1 MKLHVLKTLF
11 VLLLGILPYL
21 SYAEV
26 PGIIS
31 FQGYLTDET
40 ATPVNGPTD
49 MIFSIPGTA
58 WTEQHS
64 EVPVSQGLFSL
75 LLGKQTSFTEAE
87 VDFSKEL
94 KVHIEVNGISH
105 IMPMSSVPYAF
116 HAQTVDSLKQ
126 RDCLWL
132 DMQTART
139 EICPE
144 GYYVAGICLTNR
156 PKCVNGDPVA
166 TGSSS
171 PAAVA
176 GGIYCCK

>member
-1 MKLHVLKTLF
+1 MKLYVFKTLF

-31 FQGYLTDET
+31 FQGYLTDD

-58 WTEQHS
+58 WTEQHL
-64 EVPVSQGLFSL
+64 EVPVKQGLFNL
-75 LLGKQTSFTEAE
+75 LLGKQTSFAE

-132 DMQTART
+132 DMPTGSAL
-139 EICPE
+139 ICPE
-144 GYYVAGICLTNR
+144 GRYVAGVCLTNTAQ
-156 PKCVNGDPVA
+156 CVNGDPFV
-166 TGSSS
+166 G
-171 PAAVA
+171 PAHSYSVS

>member
-1 MKLHVLKTLF
+1 MKLYVFKTLF

-31 FQGYLTDET
+31 FQGYLTDE
-40 ATPVNGPTD
+40 AAPVNGPTD

-58 WTEQHS
+58 WTEQHL
-64 EVPVSQGLFSL
+64 EVPVKQGLFNL
-75 LLGKQTSFTEAE
+75 LLGKQTSFAEAE

-126 RDCLWL
+126 GDCLWL
-132 DMQTART
+132 DIPTGSALICT
-139 EICPE
+139 E
-144 GYYVAGICLTNR
+144 GRYVAGVCLTNR
-156 PKCVNGDPVA
+156 YQCVNGDPMLVDSA
-166 TGSSS
+166 HSH
-171 PAAVA
+171 AAG

>member
-1 MKLHVLKTLF
+1 MKLSVLKTLF
-11 VLLLGILPYL
+11 VLLLGIMPYL

-31 FQGYLTDET
+31 FQGYLLDD
-40 ATPVNGPTD
+40 AGTPVNAPTN

-64 EVPVSQGLFSL
+64 EVPVKQGLFSI
-75 LLGKQTSFTEAE
+75 LLGKQTSFAEAE

-116 HAQTVDSLKQ
+116 HAQTVESLKQ
-126 RDCLWL
+126 RDCSWIN
-132 DMQTART
+132 MPTGTAS
-139 EICPE
+139 ICPE

-156 PKCVNGDPVA
+156 SQCVDGDPKV
-166 TGSSS
+166 G
-171 PAAVA
+171 PAHEFAVG